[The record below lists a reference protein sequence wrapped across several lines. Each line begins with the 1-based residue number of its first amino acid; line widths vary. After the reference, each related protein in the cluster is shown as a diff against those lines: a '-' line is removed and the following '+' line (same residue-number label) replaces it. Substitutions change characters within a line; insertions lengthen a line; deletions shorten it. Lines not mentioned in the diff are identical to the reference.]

1 MAMEQEKKKK
11 GLRIVIVLLA
21 VLLGLSLAALAGVF
35 IYSRLAR
42 RHTGH
47 RHRAG

>member
-1 MAMEQEKKKK
+1 MEQEKKKK

-35 IYSRLAR
+35 IYSRLAGGTPATAVGR
-42 RHTGH
+42 FL
-47 RHRAG
+47 